1 MAENGAGSGG
11 GGAGGGDGMAAAVAA
26 VGAGKPPRP
35 TIMLPPRSS
44 MASLFHEGGGGASE
58 VSPGPLTLVSSF
70 FADDPETECR
80 SFTQLL
86 VGAMNSPVAAARRPA
101 GISWEQEKV
110 AAGGSEDGGVEGGGI
125 GGDGGVSRLN
135 RVKQNRPASLT
146 VSQPQAFTIAPG
158 LSPSS
163 LLDSPGFFSSGLGTF
178 VMSHQE
184 ALAQV
189 TAQAS
194 QSQFKML
201 SQAEYPSEFV
211 TTPPSSQQLIQE
223 TPTQKRNNSVFESA
237 EGFHSD
243 QISHPTAIVVDKPAS
258 DGYNWRKYGQKMVR
272 SSEYP
277 RSYYKCSHPNCPV
290 KKKVEHSA
298 DGQITEI
305 IYKGQHNHQ
314 RPTPNKRFKEGDS
327 FLSGSNEITESR
339 DNPST
344 PESGF
349 HGNLRRSNGMTAATS
364 ASKRDRE
371 FDYGAPEQLS
381 GSTDR
386 EEASE
391 TQTDGRDN
399 HDADAKRMNVS
410 ASSQTTSAEPKI
422 VVQTTSEV
430 DLLDD
435 GYRWRKYGQK
445 VVKGNPNPRS
455 YYKCTYLGC
464 NVRKHVERA
473 PTDPKS
479 VITTY
484 EGKHNHDV
492 PTSRNSSRNLECA
505 GVASSIVQSNSQPS
519 LRTTNFRNND
529 QQPVAVLQLKEER
542 EIT

>member
-1 MAENGAGSGG
+1 MAENGAGSGV
-11 GGAGGGDGMAAAVAA
+11 GGAGGGDEMAA
-26 VGAGKPPRP
+26 GAGKPPRP

-86 VGAMNSPVAAARRPA
+86 VGAMNSPVAAAA
-101 GISWEQEKV
+101 GIAWEQEKV
-110 AAGGSEDGGVEGGGI
+110 ADGGSEDGGGAEGGGI

-146 VSQPQAFTIAPG
+146 VSQPQAFPTAPG

-163 LLDSPGFFSSGLGTF
+163 LLDSPGFFSSGLLYKTSSFSFVGSIVSKFGSLQSTF

-211 TTPPSSQQLIQE
+211 TTAPSSQQLIQE
-223 TPTQKRNNSVFESA
+223 IPTRKRNNTIFESA
-237 EGFHSD
+237 EGSHSD
-243 QISHPTAIVVDKPAS
+243 QISQPTAIVVGKPAD

-272 SSEYP
+272 CSEYP

-314 RPTPNKRFKEGDS
+314 RPTPNKRFKEGGS
-327 FLSGSNEITESR
+327 FISGSNGITESL

-344 PESGF
+344 PESVLHGN

-371 FDYGAPEQLS
+371 FDYGTPEQLS

-386 EEASE
+386 EETSE
-391 TQTDGRDN
+391 TQTDGKDN
-399 HDADAKRMNVS
+399 HDDDAKRM
-410 ASSQTTSAEPKI
+410 
-422 VVQTTSEV
+422 
-430 DLLDD
+430 
-435 GYRWRKYGQK
+435 
-445 VVKGNPNPRS
+445 
-455 YYKCTYLGC
+455 
-464 NVRKHVERA
+464 
-473 PTDPKS
+473 
-479 VITTY
+479 
-484 EGKHNHDV
+484 
-492 PTSRNSSRNLECA
+492 
-505 GVASSIVQSNSQPS
+505 
-519 LRTTNFRNND
+519 
-529 QQPVAVLQLKEER
+529 
-542 EIT
+542 